1 MTVTLPIHTID
12 DFDYSGKTV
21 ILRVDINSPID
32 PETKKIVNTN
42 RIDKSIPTIRDL
54 LDRGA
59 KVAILAHQG
68 DTLDYHNLMPLTEH
82 AQLLSER
89 LGRPVK
95 YIDDVAGPAAQQAVK
110 ELKPGEAVLLGNV
123 RYLCEEV
130 STFEDVVKLKPEEML
145 NTYLVRNL
153 APLADYYVNDA
164 FAAAHRNAPSMV
176 AFPELL
182 PTAGGRQLIAE
193 YGALSRVAENPERP
207 AVFVLG
213 GLKVSDAFG
222 MLRQVLEN
230 GTADRILTGGVTGI
244 LFQMAKGVKFGDAQE
259 KFLVDRGL
267 MKYVEEAKGYL
278 ERFEEKF
285 VNPVD
290 FAYEENGQR
299 QECRLADLPVPSALF
314 MDIGSESIKRF
325 AHEIGKAGTIFVN
338 GPVGA
343 YENELFSE
351 GTKVIW
357 NAIADAPGFSVVGG
371 GDSVS
376 AAHRFVENPEER
388 FGYICTAGGAM
399 VRFLSGVELPLITAL
414 RKAYGRKYS

>member
-1 MTVTLPIHTID
+1 MNVTLPIHTID

-21 ILRVDINSPID
+21 LLRVDINSPID
-32 PETKKIVNTN
+32 PKTKRIVNTN

-68 DTLDYHNLMPLTEH
+68 DTLDYHNLMPMAEH
-82 AQLLSER
+82 ALLLSER
-89 LGRPVK
+89 LRRPVK

-110 ELKPGEAVLLGNV
+110 DLQPGEAILLGNV
-123 RYLCEEV
+123 RYLCEEI
-130 STFEDVVKLKPEEML
+130 STFEDAVTLKPEEML

-193 YGALSRVAENPERP
+193 FGALSRVAESPERP

-213 GLKVSDAFG
+213 GLKVSDAYG

-244 LFQMAKGVKFGDAQE
+244 LFQMARGVKFGQAQE
-259 KFLVDRGL
+259 KFLANRGL
-267 MKYVEEAKGYL
+267 LKYVDESRMYL
-278 ERFEEKF
+278 ERFGEKF
-285 VNPVD
+285 INPVD
-290 FAYEENGQR
+290 FAYEDNGVR
-299 QECRLADLPVPSALF
+299 KECSLADLPNDAALF
-314 MDIGSESIKRF
+314 MDIGTESIALFEK
-325 AHEIGKAGTIFVN
+325 EIAQAGTIFVN

-343 YENELFSE
+343 YENALFE
-351 GTKVIW
+351 KGTKSLW

-371 GDSVS
+371 GDSVT
-376 AAHRFVENPEER
+376 AASRFVENPAER

-414 RKAYGRKYS
+414 RKAYGRKY